1 MAEIRNIR
9 SRKYYPAPVEKPE
22 KIGVTI
28 MLPTRGEMKAT
39 FAYDLAQL
47 VGFSTATMVMDDVLE
62 LSIMMASGSVVHANR
77 TNLAVEAITKHRP
90 DFLFWLDDDMRFPKD
105 ALLRLLNRN
114 KLIIGANYTTKSAQ
128 AAPVTLT
135 DISWQK
141 GVPSK
146 RVYTEETSEGVEQV
160 DSIGFGVALTHVSC
174 YEAIPYP
181 FFQYYYDHD
190 SRRWVGEDVYFCVE
204 AAKRGIPTFVDHDLS
219 KEVSHTGLFEYRMAH
234 ALAYRELLAAEGKEL
249 KDGVNKLL
257 LPADGD
263 RGLVEPLGSH
273 ECDPDLHQS
282 DRGEGT
288 VGEPAVHA
296 EADDHAERADG
307 EPA

>member
-1 MAEIRNIR
+1 MVEVRTTR
-9 SRKYYPAPVEKPE
+9 DRKYTPADDEQVE

-28 MLPTRGEMKAT
+28 ILPTRGEMKAT

-47 VGFSTATMVMDDVLE
+47 VGFSTATMVNDGVLD
-62 LSIMMASGSVVHANR
+62 LSIMMGQGSVVHANR

-114 KLIIGANYTTKSAQ
+114 KLIIGANYVTKSAQ

-135 DISWQK
+135 EITWEK

-146 RVYTEETSEGVEQV
+146 RVYTEEDSTGIEQV
-160 DSIGFGVALTHVSC
+160 DAIGFGVALTHVTC
-174 YEAIPYP
+174 FEAIPYP
-181 FFQYYYDHD
+181 FFQYYYEHE

-204 AAKRGIPTFVDHDLS
+204 AAKRGIPVFVDHDLS
-219 KEVSHTGLFEYRMAH
+219 KEVHHTGLFEYRMAH
-234 ALAYRELLAAEGKEL
+234 ALGYRDVLAAEGKEL

-257 LPADGD
+257 LPTSGD
-263 RGLVEPLGSH
+263 SGLVEPLGSH
-273 ECDPDLHQS
+273 ECDPDLHHAGG
-282 DRGEGT
+282 GEDAG
-288 VGEPAVHA
+288 GEPSVCA
-296 EADDHAERADG
+296 EADADVERADG
-307 EPA
+307 ESA